1 MITKIDGE
9 MKPNPWK
16 ETFTDPQNIV
26 ALGVTLISAC
36 ALFVSITQTRIM
48 SEQRALMYEQAKAA
62 VWPRLSLTISKSHEQ
77 INNSIIDY
85 SLVLSNK
92 GVGPAIISGVKVSY
106 KEKVI
111 NNWWALFREF
121 EMPDSVDTFIS
132 NSPFNNTIVKIGDE
146 YKVLNL
152 KDNLPL
158 ANKFFQNSLD
168 IRMEVYYES
177 IYGDKWKLTLD
188 TLGPRTIEI
197 PKEFE
202 LLEEDQFLN

>member
-1 MITKIDGE
+1 M
-9 MKPNPWK
+9 N
-16 ETFTDPQNIV
+16 
-26 ALGVTLISAC
+26 LI
-36 ALFVSITQTRIM
+36 
-48 SEQRALMYEQAKAA
+48 
-62 VWPRLSLTISKSHEQ
+62 P
-77 INNSIIDY
+77 SII
-85 SLVLSNK
+85 SVHTFILLSF
-92 GVGPAIISGVKVSY
+92 Y
-106 KEKVI
+106 T
-111 NNWWALFREF
+111 F
-121 EMPDSVDTFIS
+121 TFIS

-158 ANKFFQNSLD
+158 ANKFYQNSLD